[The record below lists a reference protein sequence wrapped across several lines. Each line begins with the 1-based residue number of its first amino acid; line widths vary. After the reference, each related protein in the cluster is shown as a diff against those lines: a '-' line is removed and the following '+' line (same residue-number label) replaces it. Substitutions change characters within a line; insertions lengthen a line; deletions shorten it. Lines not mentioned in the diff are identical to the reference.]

1 MPLRGK
7 DAPNSGAPLA
17 LDVKCHMKYF
27 DKINSHKYLY
37 LTDIGEPDENE
48 LRLVIEEAK
57 ASGPVEDINVGD
69 TVIEGTRAIESTE
82 GCAAYEV
89 YFEDYVGYSVLNES
103 YVTGDDSEVFEGR
116 IFCIYTK
123 SHYLDYIQNGT
134 FATDDYPG
142 PFKHYGFNCLNH
154 IVDVASMSE
163 PKIKQIRG
171 KHLTIASNRT
181 V

>member
-1 MPLRGK
+1 MR
-7 DAPNSGAPLA
+7 
-17 LDVKCHMKYF
+17 YF
-27 DKINSHKYLY
+27 DEINKHKYLY

-57 ASGPVEDINVGD
+57 AAGEREDLKIGE
-69 TVIEGTRAIESTE
+69 TTIEGTRAILSTDD
-82 GCAAYEV
+82 CAAYEIT
-89 YFEDYVGYSVLNES
+89 FEDYIGYSVLNES
-103 YVTGDDSEVFEGR
+103 YVSGDDSEISEGR
-116 IFCIYTK
+116 LFCIYTK
-123 SHYLDYIQNGT
+123 SHYLDYIHNGT
-134 FATDDYPG
+134 FASDDYPG

-171 KHLTIASNRT
+171 RQLTIASTRT